1 MFDWTSIHQDP
12 IRSLKNWPIT
22 DHKWK
27 PLLTPGWFARV
38 VSHTGQRSGA
48 HEDTKSSG
56 LRRTLFFS
64 WRCIFCSRLYHP
76 WVLYVLAYVYDDR
89 SPLIHATKSN
99 SRRYICL
106 RVQWVPFGESH
117 RTSVTCVTN
126 FLSFNE
132 YSLFTRKQD
141 CESTWSVLYA
151 LLCSCSLVS
160 YFSLF
165 DYTTSLSTWLVV
177 SNSFIGSH
185 SLASHSLT
193 HLYSYSLIGSHSR
206 SLTHG
211 LALTRPQYTRSLA
224 FHSLIHSHSTHSH
237 LCSHTRILT
246 HSSARTHSYYTRS
259 LAF

>member
-1 MFDWTSIHQDP
+1 M
-12 IRSLKNWPIT
+12 
-22 DHKWK
+22 
-27 PLLTPGWFARV
+27 
-38 VSHTGQRSGA
+38 
-48 HEDTKSSG
+48 
-56 LRRTLFFS
+56 
-64 WRCIFCSRLYHP
+64 
-76 WVLYVLAYVYDDR
+76 
-89 SPLIHATKSN
+89 
-99 SRRYICL
+99 
-106 RVQWVPFGESH
+106 PFGESH

-224 FHSLIHSHSTHSH
+224 FHSLASLLTHSHSNTFIGSHSLILH
-237 LCSHTRILT
+237 SLTRILNCSLIA
-246 HSSARTHSYYTRS
+246 HYTRS
-259 LAF
+259 LTF

>member
-1 MFDWTSIHQDP
+1 M
-12 IRSLKNWPIT
+12 
-22 DHKWK
+22 
-27 PLLTPGWFARV
+27 
-38 VSHTGQRSGA
+38 
-48 HEDTKSSG
+48 
-56 LRRTLFFS
+56 
-64 WRCIFCSRLYHP
+64 
-76 WVLYVLAYVYDDR
+76 
-89 SPLIHATKSN
+89 
-99 SRRYICL
+99 
-106 RVQWVPFGESH
+106 PFGESH

-193 HLYSYSLIGSHSR
+193 HSWARTHPAAIH
-206 SLTHG
+206 SLTRIP
-211 LALTRPQYTRSLA
+211 LTHSLA
-224 FHSLIHSHSTHSH
+224 FHSLASLLTHSHSNTFIGSHSLILH
-237 LCSHTRILT
+237 SLTRILNCSLIA
-246 HSSARTHSYYTRS
+246 HYTRS
-259 LAF
+259 LTF